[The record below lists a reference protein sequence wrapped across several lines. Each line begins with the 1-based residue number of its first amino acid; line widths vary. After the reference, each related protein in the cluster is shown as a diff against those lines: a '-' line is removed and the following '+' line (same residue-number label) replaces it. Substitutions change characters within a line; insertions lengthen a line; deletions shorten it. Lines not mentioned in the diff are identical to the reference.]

1 MIQNPVES
9 ANALEKLADIV
20 GKKTLVMWCI
30 VTTFTTGYLFLQVSK
45 TTESRITEQ
54 KAAYER
60 IVEEVKGIRETTEK
74 NTKSINLT
82 NSKIDTT
89 LIDAQETLNKLKN
102 KR

>member
-1 MIQNPVES
+1 MIENPVES
-9 ANALEKLADIV
+9 VNALEKLADVI

-60 IVEEVKGIRETTEK
+60 IVDEIKGIRITTEENK
-74 NTKSINLT
+74 KSINLT

-89 LIDAQETLNKLKN
+89 LIDAQKTLDKLKKN
-102 KR
+102 K

>member
-30 VTTFTTGYLFLQVSK
+30 VTTFTTGYLFLDGRK

-54 KAAYER
+54 KDAYER
-60 IVEEVKGIRETTEK
+60 IVEEIKGIKKTTEENK
-74 NTKSINLT
+74 KSINLT

-102 KR
+102 K

>member
-20 GKKTLVMWCI
+20 GKKTLIMWCI
-30 VTTFTTGYLFLQVSK
+30 VTTFTTGYLFLDGRK

-54 KAAYER
+54 KDAYER
-60 IVEEVKGIRETTEK
+60 IVEEIKGIKKTTEENK
-74 NTKSINLT
+74 KSINLT

-89 LIDAQETLNKLKN
+89 LINTQETLNKLKN
-102 KR
+102 K

>member
-9 ANALEKLADIV
+9 ANALDKLADIV

-30 VTTFTTGYLFLQVSK
+30 VTTFTTGYLFLDERK

-54 KAAYER
+54 KDAYER
-60 IVEEVKGIRETTEK
+60 IIEEIKGIKKTTEENK
-74 NTKSINLT
+74 KSINLT
-82 NSKIDTT
+82 NSKIDTA

-102 KR
+102 K